1 MTHWTEKYRPQS
13 LEEVLGN
20 PTAVSELR
28 RWAQAWTRGI
38 PDRRA
43 VILQG
48 EPGIGKTS
56 AALAL
61 GREMGW
67 TVIEMNA
74 SDQRNAEA
82 IRRTAARGAVLETFS
97 STGEF
102 LRTGEGGRKLIV
114 LDEAD
119 NVFGRE
125 DQGGIAAIVQMI
137 RETRQPVILIVNDLY
152 GLTSRSSAI
161 KRLCKTIKF
170 QPVHAA
176 AMKKILKDVAAKE
189 GVDVSEDVLE
199 FIADRSLGDMRSA
212 LTDLQALAVGTTELR
227 SEATSA
233 LGFRDRESTIFA
245 ALGEIFR
252 SGDARR
258 SRDAVRALDEDPETL
273 ALWVDHNLPFEYRSL
288 DDLARG
294 YDRLARADIFLGRR
308 ARRQDYGMWG
318 YAYDLLSAGVAT
330 ARKGRAAGG
339 QLQFPMYLMLMS
351 RSRGRRTARNSL
363 AQKLGRHLHTSAA
376 LVRNDVLP
384 DLRALCAA
392 DAEFRV
398 HLTAVL
404 GLDEKEA
411 AYLLDEKEDSHAVKH
426 LLESAAKVPGF
437 GSREA
442 LGEGLQEF
450 DEGDDPGA

>member
-20 PTAVSELR
+20 PRAASELR

-56 AALAL
+56 AALAI

-227 SEATSA
+227 GEATSA

-258 SRDAVRALDEDPETL
+258 SRDAVRALDEDPEAL
-273 ALWVDHNLPFEYRSL
+273 AAR
-288 DDLARG
+288 ARG

-339 QLQFPMYLMLMS
+339 QLQF
-351 RSRGRRTARNSL
+351 
-363 AQKLGRHLHTSAA
+363 
-376 LVRNDVLP
+376 
-384 DLRALCAA
+384 
-392 DAEFRV
+392 
-398 HLTAVL
+398 
-404 GLDEKEA
+404 
-411 AYLLDEKEDSHAVKH
+411 
-426 LLESAAKVPGF
+426 
-437 GSREA
+437 
-442 LGEGLQEF
+442 
-450 DEGDDPGA
+450 